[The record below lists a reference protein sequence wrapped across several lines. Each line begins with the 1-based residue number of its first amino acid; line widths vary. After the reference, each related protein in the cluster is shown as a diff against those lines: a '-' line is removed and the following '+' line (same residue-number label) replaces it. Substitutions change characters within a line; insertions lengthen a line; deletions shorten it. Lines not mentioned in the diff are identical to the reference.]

1 MGITINLF
9 DSIFTLF
16 TIQVRSVLQRI
27 LLEGLII
34 IGDVWNSSIEMKR
47 SNDKNDISHNNYD
60 TTSTYVL
67 WFNTYLYQKNS

>member
-16 TIQVRSVLQRI
+16 TIQVRSALQRI

-34 IGDVWNSSIEMKR
+34 IGDV
-47 SNDKNDISHNNYD
+47 
-60 TTSTYVL
+60 
-67 WFNTYLYQKNS
+67 